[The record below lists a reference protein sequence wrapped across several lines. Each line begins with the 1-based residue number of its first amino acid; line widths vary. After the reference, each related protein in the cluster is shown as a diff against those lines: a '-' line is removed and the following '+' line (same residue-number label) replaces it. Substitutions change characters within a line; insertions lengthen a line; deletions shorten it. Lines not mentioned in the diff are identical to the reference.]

1 MNQQQIYI
9 SETDRVRLT
18 NLIELVRSE
27 RSSANLS
34 YARKLEE
41 GLDFAEVV
49 EPTDMPADVVTMRSK
64 VRLKDLQTKEEF
76 VYSIVF
82 PTEANLDEGM
92 ISVLT
97 PLAAALLG
105 HRSGA
110 IVEFQAPGRLRKL
123 EILEILYQPES
134 AGDYNL

>member
-27 RSSANLS
+27 RDRANLS
-34 YARKLEE
+34 YARKLED

-49 EPTDMPADVVTMRSK
+49 EPAQMPSDVVTMRSK
-64 VRLKDLQTKEEF
+64 LKLKDLQTNEEA

-82 PTEANLDEGM
+82 PTEANVDEGM

-105 HRSGA
+105 HRRGA
-110 IVEFQAPGRLRKL
+110 IVEFQAPGRLRTL